1 MMCQSLT
8 NTHPPS
14 LCLQKSSWIR
24 LRLLQSVSFLP
35 VPKVR
40 KHFLGVKA
48 RTEHF
53 LLLFNVGNLRDMVS
67 LLYLGGLGFLDRIC
81 VLCVFKLDA
90 SWHCVALH
98 GAMWH
103 YMALCGTTWH
113 YVAGGAPSVSPSE
126 WAARS
131 RGSPAAATRWSAG
144 ATSSTLTARWHI
156 YITYS
161 YILWLW
167 FLFIELYGKSTT
179 RIHFPR
185 GC

>member
-8 NTHPPS
+8 KTHPPS

-90 SWHCVALH
+90 SWHCVA
-98 GAMWH
+98 
-103 YMALCGTTWH
+103 
-113 YVAGGAPSVSPSE
+113 GGAPFVSPSE

-144 ATSSTLTARWHI
+144 ATSSTLTARWHMYLY
-156 YITYS
+156 YI
-161 YILWLW
+161 
-167 FLFIELYGKSTT
+167 FLHFMIMIFVYCTKNCMGKVPQGFIS
-179 RIHFPR
+179 R
-185 GC
+185 GVVKTFYL